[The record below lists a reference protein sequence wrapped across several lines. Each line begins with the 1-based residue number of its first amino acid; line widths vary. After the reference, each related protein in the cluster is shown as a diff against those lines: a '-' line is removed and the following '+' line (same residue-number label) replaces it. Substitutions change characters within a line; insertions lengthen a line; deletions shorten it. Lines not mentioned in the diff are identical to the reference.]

1 MSYWKRG
8 LAVVAMVG
16 AVGIAALAPTSA
28 QDQEKPKK
36 GERGKS
42 TLTFEV
48 YKDASEG
55 FRWRLR
61 AGNNQ
66 IIATSGA
73 GYKNKSDC
81 MHGIDVI
88 KAGAA
93 KANVK
98 DSTDEKKID

>member
-8 LAVVAMVG
+8 LAVVAMVS
-16 AVGIAALAPTSA
+16 AVGIAALTPTAA
-28 QDQEKPKK
+28 QDKPKK
-36 GERGKS
+36 GEKGKS
-42 TLTFEV
+42 NLTFEV

-73 GYKNKSDC
+73 GYKNKTDC

-93 KANVK
+93 KAQVK
-98 DSTDEKKID
+98 DSSDAEKSD